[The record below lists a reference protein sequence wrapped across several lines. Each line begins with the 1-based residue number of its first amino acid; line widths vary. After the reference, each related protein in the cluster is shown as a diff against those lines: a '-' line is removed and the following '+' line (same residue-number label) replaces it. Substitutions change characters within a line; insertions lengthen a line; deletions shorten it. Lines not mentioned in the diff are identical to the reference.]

1 MKPRHGFSTRP
12 YRPQWVRAVNGPLGR
27 RIPRRW
33 LERSDSSG
41 NHNFWVI
48 HTDSTKECPGRY
60 LVRHWQVSSH
70 GQVRK
75 AVYPQLSATNLLEAR
90 ALVPYEFEGVD
101 RCDAEP
107 LHWVLEIWY

>member
-1 MKPRHGFSTRP
+1 M
-12 YRPQWVRAVNGPLGR
+12 
-27 RIPRRW
+27 
-33 LERSDSSG
+33 
-41 NHNFWVI
+41 
-48 HTDSTKECPGRY
+48 
-60 LVRHWQVSSH
+60 VRHWQVSSH